1 MFILTQNEQFKFDTI
16 MEVGKK
22 IGVKSIQDNFEK
34 NFSKLLPVFY
44 EMQSTFLSGIYKRY
58 GDLEGG
64 QIVIYFARNLHL
76 KVMRKREE
84 DLSFD
89 LSLEKFWFNHRN
101 TSQDKH
107 KVISI
112 SRFTGLPKETTR
124 RKIMQLTKLKHLK
137 KSSKNNLYWEPAS
150 QYKDTYMSIIREQI
164 SSLSK
169 FLYEQSKFLSMNV
182 PFAKFY
188 KEIEKNYCFYW
199 YHYLNAQ
206 LDFMKYW
213 QIKTKDLEILLIG
226 LQSVIQSLNYFKQMS
241 DKNRTSNFTIAP
253 YFDISA
259 TSVSEVTGIPRATCI
274 RKLEWL
280 TKARLIKKNPESKRY
295 HLLQNN
301 LSDSLL
307 NHPLTSVKTTTGKFS
322 ELSSIVYKSIL
333 R

>member
-1 MFILTQNEQFKFDTI
+1 
-16 MEVGKK
+16 MENIKK
-22 IGVKSIQDNFEK
+22 VEIK
-34 NFSKLLPVFY
+34 NIHKNLSENYMKLMPSFY
-44 EMQSTFLSGIYKRY
+44 EMESSFLSGVYKRY